1 MPQKEKPLLG
11 NETLDAFSR
20 ASLMRGITLEGL
32 KRYPESLKALL
43 EVTFFYLLTHKRQG
57 SNGVARE
64 ETLENLRTFLY
75 EEEGQWLVATEE
87 ELFSLLK
94 EKAHFSRP
102 GAPAF
107 LRPVRGLTWE
117 DVKTYLEK
125 EKIKREEESERIRTK
140 LQEKNRAVNSPE
152 VPAEDSEV
160 DERYMREALNEAKKA
175 LVTGEVPVGAVI
187 VSKEG
192 KVLSRAFNRVVTDH
206 DATSHAEVL
215 AIRAASALLKSER
228 LTGATL
234 YVTLEPCPMCAAAA
248 ALAKIRRI
256 VWGADDSKAGACG
269 GAIRIDEI
277 TDLNAKIFYTKGI
290 LKNECERLLKEF
302 FINRRLENRKAK

>member
-1 MPQKEKPLLG
+1 MPQKEKPLPG

-32 KRYPESLKALL
+32 KRYPESLKALIDVVL
-43 EVTFFYLLTHKRQG
+43 LYLLMHKRE
-57 SNGVARE
+57 NAIGVTRE
-64 ETLENLRTFLY
+64 ETLEGLRNFLSG
-75 EEEGQWLVATEE
+75 EGSWVATTAEE
-87 ELFSLLK
+87 FLALLEQRK
-94 EKAHFSRP
+94 GNSKREVPTHDIS
-102 GAPAF
+102 
-107 LRPVRGLTWE
+107 WE
-117 DVKTYLEK
+117 DAEAYLKK
-125 EKIKREEESERIRTK
+125 ERLKREEESEKIRTE

-152 VPAEDSEV
+152 VSAEDPEV
-160 DERYMREALNEAKKA
+160 DARYMREALNEAKKA

-215 AIRAASALLKSER
+215 AIRAASARLKSER

-234 YVTLEPCPMCAAAA
+234 YVTLEPCPMCATAA
-248 ALAKIRRI
+248 ALSKIRRI

-302 FINRRLENRKAK
+302 FINRRLEIKRSK